1 MSLSILQL
9 AKVVFVVDFP
19 YVFGNTIKTERLND
33 TSLESLNGQ
42 RKYLTFNIVEIH
54 IQPKISPLR

>member
-9 AKVVFVVDFP
+9 AKVVFFVDFP
-19 YVFGNTIKTERLND
+19 HVFGNTIKTERLND